1 MREKLQTTVVMAT
14 YNGEKNIIEQL
25 NSLKNQSQK
34 IDEVIIKDDCH
45 QYTICHYKKHVYPYA
60 LRHRKTHQ
68 NSCKHYQYRTD
79 QCTFIFFNH
88 FLHNPIPPLSL

>member
-34 IDEVIIKDDCH
+34 IDEVIIKDVC
-45 QYTICHYKKHVYPYA
+45 
-60 LRHRKTHQ
+60 
-68 NSCKHYQYRTD
+68 STD
-79 QCTFIFFNH
+79 QTVNIVRRFIEENQ
-88 FLHNPIPPLSL
+88 LQATWKLIVNE

>member
-34 IDEVIIKDDCH
+34 
-45 QYTICHYKKHVYPYA
+45 
-60 LRHRKTHQ
+60 
-68 NSCKHYQYRTD
+68 N
-79 QCTFIFFNH
+79 
-88 FLHNPIPPLSL
+88 